1 MAQIDKPSLHFNTK
15 TYTGNGGTNAITGV
29 GFQPDLVWTKNRSAS
44 ANHLLYDAVR
54 GAGYYLYPN
63 LSNAQ
68 GGNGTSALDS
78 FDSDCFTL
86 DGGDD
91 SNVNG
96 QNGVAWSWKAGGGQG
111 SSNTDGSINTTYTSA
126 NTTAGFSISK
136 YTGTGSNATFGH
148 GLGVIPDMVIVK
160 NLSGTDSWMVYHRG
174 VNSNIDAED
183 YILQFNTN
191 ITGTN
196 NNTVWNDTAPTS
208 SVVSIGTDGGVNSN
222 GSNYIAYCF
231 ASKPGY
237 SRFGRYIGNADT
249 NGSYVYTGFKPAF
262 VLIKDAS
269 SVASWGMFDN
279 KRDPDNI
286 VEHTLFTN
294 SNTSEDNSTD
304 RMDIL
309 SNGFKHK
316 SSDNFS
322 NKLNAN
328 FIYMAFAEEPLV
340 GSNNIP
346 ATAR

>member
-15 TYTGNGGTNAITGV
+15 TYTGNGGTQAITGV
-29 GFQPDLVWTKNRSAS
+29 GFQPDMIWCKARGYNDDHTIT
-44 ANHLLYDAVR
+44 DAVR
-54 GAGYYLYPN
+54 GNTKVVYPN
-63 LSNAQ
+63 NGNAEATSSSRITAF
-68 GGNGTSALDS
+68 GTDG
-78 FDSDCFTL
+78 FTL
-86 DGGDD
+86 GSSGDVN
-91 SNVNG
+91 SNNSTYA
-96 QNGVAWSWKAGGGQG
+96 AWNWKAGTGQG
-111 SSNTDGSINTTYTSA
+111 SSNTDGSINTTYTSV
-126 NTTAGFSISK
+126 NTTARFSISK